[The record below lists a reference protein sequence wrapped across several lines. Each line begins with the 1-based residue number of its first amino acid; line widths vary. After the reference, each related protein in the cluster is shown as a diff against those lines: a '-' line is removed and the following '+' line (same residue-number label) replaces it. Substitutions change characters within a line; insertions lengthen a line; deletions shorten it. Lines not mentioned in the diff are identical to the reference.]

1 MTSASTWAPA
11 RFSCRSSALRNEM
24 QPIQSYMMRTSTP
37 AASRSSRIGTNSAVR
52 RSCSQMKYCMWM
64 KRLAPARSSLSRRN
78 LWAPSLK
85 SSSDDAGSTAAT
97 FSLVMARWMGTAI
110 VPSHSSRKRAEAP
123 ALRS

>member
-1 MTSASTWAPA
+1 MH
-11 RFSCRSSALRNEM
+11 
-24 QPIQSYMMRTSTP
+24 PIQSYMMRTSTP
-37 AASRSSRIGTNSAVR
+37 AWRRSSRIGTSSAVSL
-52 RSCSQMKYCMWM
+52 SCSQMKYCRWM
-64 KRLAPARSSLSRRN
+64 NRWAPARSSLRRRN

-110 VPSHSSRKRAEAP
+110 LPSHSSRKRTEAP